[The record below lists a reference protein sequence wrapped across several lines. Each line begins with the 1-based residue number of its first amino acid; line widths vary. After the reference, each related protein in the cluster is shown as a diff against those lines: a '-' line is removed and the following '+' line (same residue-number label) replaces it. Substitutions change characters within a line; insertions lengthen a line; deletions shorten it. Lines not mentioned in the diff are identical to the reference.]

1 MSKPKIQFLSRDEIE
16 IIHNASLKVHEILAT
31 HKPEPIPE
39 DVEREI
45 SQILKKAEAELK

>member
-1 MSKPKIQFLSRDEIE
+1 MSKSKVQFLSRDDIE
-16 IIHNASLKVHEILAT
+16 SIHTAPLEVHEILAT
-31 HKPEPIPE
+31 HKLESVPE